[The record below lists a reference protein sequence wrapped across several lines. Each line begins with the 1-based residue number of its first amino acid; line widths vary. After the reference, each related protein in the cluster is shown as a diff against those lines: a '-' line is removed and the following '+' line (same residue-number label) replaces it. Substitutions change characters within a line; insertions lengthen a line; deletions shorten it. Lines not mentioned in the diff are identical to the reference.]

1 MLLELANVIFKAI
14 TAVLL
19 HGSIKIIPNNL
30 FSVKT
35 HKLKQYL

>member
-14 TAVLL
+14 TAVR
-19 HGSIKIIPNNL
+19 HRPIKIIPNNL